1 MPRYV
6 VLANLT
12 EQGIKNIKEAPAGI
26 EAVAEALESAGGK
39 LIDFYVVM
47 GDYDYVVIAE
57 VPSDEVALVQLFS
70 VSMVGDVRT
79 TTLRAFTR
87 EEFAKVIQEL
97 P

>member
-12 EQGIKNIKEAPAGI
+12 EQGIKNIKDAPAGI
-26 EAVAEALESAGGK
+26 EAVAKALEAAGGK

-47 GDYDYVVIAE
+47 GDFDYVIIGEA
-57 VPSDEVALVQLFS
+57 PSDEVALAQLLS
-70 VSMVGDVRT
+70 VGMAGNVRT
-79 TTLRAFTR
+79 TTMRAFTR
-87 EEFAKVIQEL
+87 EEFAKVVQQL